1 MKRYIYNSD
10 IGTFEIR
17 QTSHLRYQ
25 LWIEEELLGEY
36 ANADLAAADVAGFDI
51 GYVEWDKL
59 ENELENVPDNL
70 SKWSIVTEEEP
81 RK

>member
-17 QTSHLRYQ
+17 QTGHLRYQ
-25 LWIEEELLGEY
+25 LRIEEELLGEY